1 MTRLILVRHGETER
15 NSEARLQG
23 KGSDFPLNGR
33 GRKQVQ
39 SLGLALKNEKLE
51 AIYSSPLRRALETAE
66 AISAHHHL
74 QVQTDHALE
83 EIDMGLIEGLDLAQ
97 VKKNQ
102 GDFWKRWREEDYSAP
117 LPGGES
123 VLQVR
128 ERAWG
133 AVRGILEHHRVGTVV
148 VVSHALCLQTVITAI
163 LGVPLSIFSRFRLGL
178 ASITTFQIDDERTIL
193 VCLNETCH
201 LMNDGQ

>member
-1 MTRLILVRHGETER
+1 MMRLILVRHGETER

-23 KGSDFPLNGR
+23 RGTDLPLNER
-33 GRKQVQ
+33 GRNQVQ
-39 SLGLALKNEKLE
+39 YLGLALKDEKLE
-51 AIYSSPLRRALETAE
+51 AIYSSPLRRALETAQ

-74 QVQTDHALE
+74 QVHTDHALE
-83 EIDMGLIEGLDLAQ
+83 EIDMGSIDGLDLAQ
-97 VKKNQ
+97 VKKSQ
-102 GDFWKRWREEDYSAP
+102 ADFWKRWREEDYSVP

-128 ERAWG
+128 QRAWG
-133 AVRGILEHHRVGTVV
+133 AVQGILGLHREGTVA

-163 LGVPLSIFSRFRLGL
+163 LGVPLSIFPRFRLGL

-201 LMNDGQ
+201 LKNDAL